1 MVLLYIVRSIFYIGY
16 EKHNKNTKKRSVLK
30 NKRLNLLNWQK
41 NSREKIF

>member
-30 NKRLNLLNWQK
+30 NKRTK
-41 NSREKIF
+41 ST